1 MTIKELAYSTQQ
13 HLQTA
18 TGAQF
23 KRAHIYELLAASFGF
38 NSYAALSSDAVFT
51 KDSLTNR
58 RTSKYVDHV
67 KDRCLE
73 IGYDTNTA
81 DVVAASLPR
90 LLTEQEIGVIRIP
103 DLIAH
108 LRYEPG
114 HGDWNEDEEEDD
126 WELVE
131 DERLAVTEALI
142 SPLLIDGL
150 TNAAAK
156 GNATA
161 HFALALIH
169 ADDDIDDVETGS
181 DYWYQQAQSGR
192 VLAGVEKEWAD
203 SHEARLN
210 REQLFARHLKEAA
223 RLGCPEALLELADR
237 FDDPAFFEQATSDV
251 NADPAWVAEIAE
263 RLGRREDSK
272 KWLTEAAKC
281 GDTEAMRQ
289 LIEEYD
295 HGDPLQCWTWV
306 YLAELVGKDL
316 TKDEHYAIN
325 EDGSSYDDDVGGP
338 AYVGGQEGVELI
350 PISTEQSDAARRAAQ
365 LIFQE
370 MKRMAG

>member
-126 WELVE
+126 
-131 DERLAVTEALI
+131 
-142 SPLLIDGL
+142 
-150 TNAAAK
+150 
-156 GNATA
+156 
-161 HFALALIH
+161 
-169 ADDDIDDVETGS
+169 
-181 DYWYQQAQSGR
+181 
-192 VLAGVEKEWAD
+192 
-203 SHEARLN
+203 
-210 REQLFARHLKEAA
+210 
-223 RLGCPEALLELADR
+223 
-237 FDDPAFFEQATSDV
+237 
-251 NADPAWVAEIAE
+251 
-263 RLGRREDSK
+263 
-272 KWLTEAAKC
+272 
-281 GDTEAMRQ
+281 
-289 LIEEYD
+289 
-295 HGDPLQCWTWV
+295 
-306 YLAELVGKDL
+306 
-316 TKDEHYAIN
+316 
-325 EDGSSYDDDVGGP
+325 
-338 AYVGGQEGVELI
+338 
-350 PISTEQSDAARRAAQ
+350 
-365 LIFQE
+365 
-370 MKRMAG
+370 